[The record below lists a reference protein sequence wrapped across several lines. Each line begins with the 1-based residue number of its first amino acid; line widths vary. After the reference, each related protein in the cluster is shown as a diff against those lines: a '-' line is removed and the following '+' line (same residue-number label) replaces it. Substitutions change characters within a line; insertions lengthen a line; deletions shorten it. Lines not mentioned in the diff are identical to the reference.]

1 MFVEFEQL
9 LTPMNDR
16 FEGASNHNS
25 DGGRSVDSKKS
36 TNSSKNMYIMS
47 KKQLNIPTSKK
58 VKASPKESPAL
69 NSTLMLRS
77 SLIGNFLMN
86 AYQKQ

>member
-1 MFVEFEQL
+1 MFGADQSMFVEFEQL

-36 TNSSKNMYIMS
+36 TNSSKYIRS
-47 KKQLNIPTSKK
+47 LFN
-58 VKASPKESPAL
+58 
-69 NSTLMLRS
+69 TLFTVLFF
-77 SLIGNFLMN
+77 I
-86 AYQKQ
+86 